1 VADAPTSVTPA
12 QVRNLSIAGLF
23 AAISDT
29 VMNEY
34 IRVASNLLGSAYA
47 RSHQQREDGVV
58 ALTAHLLW
66 LQLKAEGALGGGGG
80 GGGNGPG
87 VFSSLSLVGVG
98 SMSFAVTA
106 QTVDQLNDWLQTW
119 SPFSIRMHAII
130 DSFGPAMFVVGMD
143 GTEVYS

>member
-1 VADAPTSVTPA
+1 VADAPTSVTPQ

-23 AAISDT
+23 NTINDA

-34 IRVASNLLGSAYA
+34 IRVASNLLGSQYA
-47 RSHQQREDGVV
+47 RSHQQREDGVA

-87 VFSSLSLVGVG
+87 VFSSLSLAGVG
-98 SMSFAVTA
+98 SM
-106 QTVDQLNDWLQTW
+106 NDWLQTW